1 MHHLESSSDRVTCPR
16 SHHFRRLRLLWSRRR
31 LIREGEIELGAWP
44 AELDGGSV
52 VGLRRRLRG
61 VEGAQPL
68 AHRPPGVAYLR
79 RPLPPRPLPHP
90 TVLALLRSIP
100 PPGVTG
106 SDSRGGGNLVVS
118 GGEEVAAQAPG
129 DAAEAAGVGE
139 RERGGGGTVAGE
151 DVDERGNDDGCFLLS
166 RGAGEGREGALRVGE
181 APHVTATAPDLM

>member
-1 MHHLESSSDRVTCPR
+1 SDHVTCPI
-16 SHHFRRLRLLWSRRR
+16 SHHFRHLLLLWSRWR
-31 LIREGEIELGAWP
+31 LIREGEIELGASP

-52 VGLRRRLRG
+52 VGHRRRLRG

-90 TVLALLRSIP
+90 TVLALLRVIPPPPPP
-100 PPGVTG
+100 PPGVSG
-106 SDSRGGGNLVVS
+106 SDSRGGGNLVVG

-139 RERGGGGTVAGE
+139 RERGGGGSVAGE
-151 DVDERGNDDGCFLLS
+151 DVDECGNDGGCFLLS

-181 APHVTATAPDLM
+181 AQHVAAPVPDLM